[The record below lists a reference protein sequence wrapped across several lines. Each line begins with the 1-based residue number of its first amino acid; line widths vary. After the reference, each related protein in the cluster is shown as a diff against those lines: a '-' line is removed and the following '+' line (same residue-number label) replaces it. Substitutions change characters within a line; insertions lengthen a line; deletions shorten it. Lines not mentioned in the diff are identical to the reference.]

1 MRLQGQVIITSK
13 FEDTLLYLKSIAKDN
28 QKFVP
33 IIAEKISFSV
43 DEAKLAIEKAYL
55 ASAEETY
62 MVLCAQTFSPI
73 VQNRLL
79 KIIEE
84 PPAKK
89 SFILMTPSKSSILP
103 TIYSR
108 LPVHIIDENSDD
120 IELPFDIK
128 KMDIKAVYDFI
139 QSNSRTSAADV
150 RKLIEYLS
158 KEVIKSGEYNI
169 DEKLLQT
176 MSDSV
181 VALDKGSPASF
192 VLTGVLLKML
202 ATKKRKKI
210 EQ

>member
-1 MRLQGQVIITSK
+1 MRLQSQVIITSK